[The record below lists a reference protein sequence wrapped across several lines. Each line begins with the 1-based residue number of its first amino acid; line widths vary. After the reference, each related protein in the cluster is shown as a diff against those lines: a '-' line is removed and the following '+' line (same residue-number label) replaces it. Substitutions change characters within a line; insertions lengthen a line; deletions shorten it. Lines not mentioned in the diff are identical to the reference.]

1 MGGFESLFGR
11 TKKRSAS
18 ADDALRRKSRKDGPS
33 DAENGSP
40 SPQLSRKE
48 KRKLARTGSEEL
60 VKEGNAGKGR
70 EGRAFLSRR
79 VLKLMYLSDCSFT
92 LC

>member
-1 MGGFESLFGR
+1 M
-11 TKKRSAS
+11 
-18 ADDALRRKSRKDGPS
+18 KDGPS
-33 DAENGSP
+33 DAENGLP

-48 KRKLARTGSEEL
+48 KRKLSRTGSEEL

-79 VLKLMYLSDCSFT
+79 VLTLVVSVRLFVYSLLSWPLLQNESTVWSVFFHIYFHRRH
-92 LC
+92 